1 MFLFVVKISAWR
13 RSFACAAACLTAVL
27 LAACTEPVNA
37 PRALSDYAGN
47 TLFSSFS
54 GRSPKTLDPQ
64 VSYSTDETIYT
75 YGIYEPLYGYKYLKR
90 PYTLMPLAAEKV
102 VHPVYLD
109 ADKKELASDAE
120 ASQISYSVYT
130 IPIRKGILFAPHPAF
145 AKDKDGRPLCLTLD
159 AKRASALSSPLE
171 LPERGTRELTAHD
184 YVYGIKRIASPAVVS
199 PAFGILS
206 AYIVGFEKLSEDIR
220 TVWNK
225 AREEGRGKERID
237 LTQFDCEGV
246 KALDDHTLRIVIH
259 GKYPQFDN
267 WMAMAFFAPMP
278 WEAEAFYAN
287 PGFAENN
294 ISLDTWP
301 VGTGPF
307 MLTVS
312 RQNREHI
319 LERNPNY
326 RGLVYPCEG
335 SEEDRKNGYLE
346 DCGKRTPFVD
356 RIVMTM
362 EKEAVPTTSKFL
374 QGYYDSPQITRLDVG
389 QGYIVAMG
397 DDPDKE
403 KLYKEKRLQFPTAV
417 EANLWYIGFNWLD
430 PVVGAGKT
438 PEEARRSRLLR
449 QAISIALDWEEQ
461 IAIFEKGQGKP
472 AHGPLPPGLFGY
484 REDGS
489 AAFNPVVYEKD
500 GEGRVKRRS
509 IEDARRLMEL
519 AGYPGGRDA
528 KTGRPLVLNFDWQG
542 TSAGS
547 KSFLDWTAR
556 QFAKLGIQ
564 LEIRAT
570 DYNRFQDK
578 MARGAAQIYYW
589 GWLADYPDAEN
600 FLTLLYGPNS
610 KAVNGAGENA
620 SNYQNARF
628 DALFESLR
636 NLENGPEKARV
647 IDEMIQI
654 VQQDAPWSFG
664 YFPTSAAALH
674 HWVKNAKPTQMIRNN
689 VQYIRIDAGE
699 RIAQIRAWNEP
710 VLWPLALLAAAALA
724 LFWFVRRH
732 LQKSRLRRGL
742 EPTDDGRRG

>member
-1 MFLFVVKISAWR
+1 MFLSIGKITTVMR
-13 RSFACAAACLTAVL
+13 LSFCIAALCSVALISGCSD
-27 LAACTEPVNA
+27 PINA
-37 PRALSDYAGN
+37 PRSLSDYATN
-47 TLFSSFS
+47 TLFSTFS

-64 VSYSTDETIYT
+64 VSYSSDETIYT
-75 YGIYEPLYGYKYLKR
+75 YGVYEPLYGYEYLKR
-90 PYTLMPLAAEKV
+90 PYELMPLAAEKV
-102 VHPVYLD
+102 VKPAYLD
-109 ADKKELASDAE
+109 ARGQRLPADAPTASIA
-120 ASQISYSVYT
+120 YSVYT
-130 IPIRKGILFAPHPAF
+130 IPIRKQILFAPHPAF
-145 AKDKDGRPLCLTLD
+145 AKDTQGNWLCNTLD
-159 AKRASALSSPLE
+159 PSRAAKRSSPLE

-199 PAFGILS
+199 PAFGILCS
-206 AYIVGFEKLSEDIR
+206 YIVGFDELSEKIG
-220 TVWNK
+220 K
-225 AREEGRGKERID
+225 ALQESRSNGKSSRHID
-237 LTQFDCEGV
+237 LRQFDCEGV
-246 KALDDHTLRIVIH
+246 KALDDYTLQITIR

-301 VGTGPF
+301 VGTGPY
-307 MLTVS
+307 MLTIS
-312 RQNREHI
+312 RQNREHV

-335 SEEDRKNGYLE
+335 SEEDRKNGFLT

-403 KLYKEKRLQFPTAV
+403 KLYKEKKLQFPTTV

-430 PVVGAGKT
+430 PIVGAGKT
-438 PEEARRSRLLR
+438 PEEARRNRLLR

-461 IAIFEKGQGKP
+461 IAIFEKGQGKT
-472 AHGPLPPGLFGY
+472 AHGPLPPGLFGW
-484 REDGS
+484 RDDGPS
-489 AAFNPVVYEKD
+489 AFNPVVFKRMSD
-500 GEGRVKRRS
+500 GSIKRRS
-509 IEDARRLMEL
+509 IEEARRLMAE
-519 AGYPGGRDA
+519 AGYPDGRDA

-556 QFAKLGIQ
+556 QFAKIGIQ

-578 MARGAAQIYYW
+578 MAKGSAQIYYW

-600 FLTLLYGPNS
+600 FFTLLYGPNS

-620 SNYQNARF
+620 SNYRNERF
-628 DALFESLR
+628 DELFESLR

-647 IDEMIQI
+647 IDEMIRI
-654 VQQDAPWSFG
+654 VQKDAPWSFG

-689 VQYIRIDAGE
+689 VQYIRIDAQE
-699 RIAQIRAWNEP
+699 RMNQIRAWNAP
-710 VLWPLALLAAAALA
+710 VVWPLMIILAAAVGLVW
-724 LFWFVRRH
+724 LVRAH
-732 LQKSRLRRGL
+732 LEKRRLRRGIDN
-742 EPTDDGRRG
+742 ETGGRQ

>member
-1 MFLFVVKISAWR
+1 MFLSIGKITTVMR
-13 RSFACAAACLTAVL
+13 LSFCIAALCSVALISGCSD
-27 LAACTEPVNA
+27 PINA
-37 PRALSDYAGN
+37 PRSLSDYATN
-47 TLFSSFS
+47 TLFSTFS

-64 VSYSTDETIYT
+64 VSYSSDETIYT
-75 YGIYEPLYGYKYLKR
+75 YGVYEPLYGYEYLKR
-90 PYTLMPLAAEKV
+90 PYELMPLAAEKV
-102 VHPVYLD
+102 VKPAYLD
-109 ADKKELASDAE
+109 ARGQRLPADAPTASIA
-120 ASQISYSVYT
+120 YSVYT
-130 IPIRKGILFAPHPAF
+130 IPIRKQILFAPHPAF
-145 AKDKDGRPLCLTLD
+145 AKDTQGNWLCNTLD
-159 AKRASALSSPLE
+159 PSRAAKLSSPLE

-199 PAFGILS
+199 PAFGILCS
-206 AYIVGFEKLSEDIR
+206 YIVGFDELSEKIG
-220 TVWNK
+220 K
-225 AREEGRGKERID
+225 ALQESRSNGKSSRHID
-237 LTQFDCEGV
+237 LRQFDCEGV
-246 KALDDHTLRIVIH
+246 KALDDYTLQITIR

-301 VGTGPF
+301 VGTGPY
-307 MLTVS
+307 MLAIS
-312 RQNREHI
+312 RQNREHV

-335 SEEDRKNGYLE
+335 SEEDRKNGFLT

-403 KLYKEKRLQFPTAV
+403 KLYKEKKLQFPTTV

-430 PVVGAGKT
+430 PIVGAGKT
-438 PEEARRSRLLR
+438 PEEARRNRLLR

-461 IAIFEKGQGKP
+461 IAIFEKGQGKT
-472 AHGPLPPGLFGY
+472 AHGPLPPGLFGW
-484 REDGS
+484 RDDGPS
-489 AAFNPVVYEKD
+489 AFNPVVFKRMSD
-500 GEGRVKRRS
+500 GSIKRRS
-509 IEDARRLMEL
+509 IEEARRLMAE
-519 AGYPGGRDA
+519 AGYPDGRDA

-556 QFAKLGIQ
+556 QFAKIGIQ

-578 MARGAAQIYYW
+578 MAKGSAQIYYW

-600 FLTLLYGPNS
+600 FFTLLYGPNS

-620 SNYQNARF
+620 SNYRNERF
-628 DALFESLR
+628 DELFESLR

-647 IDEMIQI
+647 IDEMIRI
-654 VQQDAPWSFG
+654 VQKDAPWSFG

-689 VQYIRIDAGE
+689 VQYIRIDAQE
-699 RIAQIRAWNEP
+699 RMNQIRAWNAP
-710 VLWPLALLAAAALA
+710 VVWPLMIILAAAVGLVW
-724 LFWFVRRH
+724 LVRAH
-732 LQKSRLRRGL
+732 LEKRRLRRGIDN
-742 EPTDDGRRG
+742 ETGGRQ